1 MKKVTEERL
10 DQGHL
15 HPLLEVPRQIQYV
28 PAGNQTRASAVGRE
42 HSNKELSNSLLIDIR
57 NIYMNSRQYST
68 LVFKH
73 VKQYGLSLYS

>member
-42 HSNKELSNSLLIDIR
+42 HSNKELSNSLLVYR
-57 NIYMNSRQYST
+57 HSEHLHERAT
-68 LVFKH
+68 V
-73 VKQYGLSLYS
+73 